1 MWWIKDADRLKRE
14 VSAVDALREQQP
26 WLSGVKPTVFK
37 DFIFAIDF
45 DIVVDGEL
53 LPFRTSNTRPFFLK
67 PHHQS
72 SPAMAG
78 NCQVINMALEGNCVW
93 NFVRTIGTLP

>member
-53 LPFRTSNTRPFFLK
+53 LPFQLKYPTFF
-67 PHHQS
+67 S
-72 SPAMAG
+72 
-78 NCQVINMALEGNCVW
+78 
-93 NFVRTIGTLP
+93 